1 MLVDVH
7 AHLDYS
13 KFDSDRDEVVGRAKA
28 AGVLTITS
36 ALGPEGIGKTLLL
49 LERYDELKAT
59 FGLAPTELASDVIAE
74 TRRLIREH
82 RKSIVGLGEVGLD
95 YYWVKELNRREEERV
110 NFKSFIELA
119 QELHLPLV
127 IHSRDAEEDVLRI
140 LEENGVRALLHCFSG
155 SVESA
160 LDAASFGH
168 LISIPT
174 SVVHSSGKQ
183 RLAKALPIESMVLE
197 TDAPYLSPQPKT
209 RNEPANITVSCE
221 KIAQLKGIMPDVV
234 ASATSQNAVKFFD
247 LKSSKT

>member
-1 MLVDVH
+1 MLLVDVH

-13 KFDSDRDEVVGRAKA
+13 KFDSDRDEVVGRAKS

-49 LERYDELKAT
+49 LERYHELKAT
-59 FGLAPTELASDVIAE
+59 FGLAPTELASDVIDE

-82 RKSIVGLGEVGLD
+82 RERIVGLGEVGLD
-95 YYWVKELNRREEERV
+95 YHWVKELNRRKEEQV
-110 NFKSFIELA
+110 NFQSFIELA
-119 QELHLPLV
+119 QELHLPMV

-140 LEENGVRALLHCFSG
+140 LKENDVSALLHCFSG
-155 SVESA
+155 SVELA
-160 LDAASFGH
+160 LDAAASGH

-183 RLAKALPIESMVLE
+183 RLAKDLPLESIVLE

-209 RNEPANITVSCE
+209 RNEPANVAASCE
-221 KIAQLKGIMPDVV
+221 KIASIKGINPDAV
-234 ASATSQNAVKFFD
+234 ASATTQNAVRFFD
-247 LKSSKT
+247 LKS